1 MTNKTF
7 SALPLAATLLLF
19 SASASAEEIKLRV
32 ADTFPAGHFISENL
46 TKVWMARVAELT
58 DGKVTFDYFTSG
70 QLGKIPQMMDLVQND
85 IVDIAYVPPSSY
97 ADRVPLAGVGELPG
111 FFTDAATGGAAFQK
125 LLRTDLIKTEFDQY
139 GVAPLF
145 GGVLPQ
151 YQVAIAGDPIRS
163 DADFAD
169 IRLRT
174 PGGVLELAASEL
186 GALAVP
192 MGGPE
197 MYTAFQRGTVDA
209 TLNAYGSMASYKLN
223 EVLRS
228 VSNNGSFGTFSM
240 IYVIDQDK
248 LGELPEAVRGALV
261 EAGDYASASFSAWV
275 DGNEKTKADAFK
287 AQGITIYEI
296 PEDVVTNWNA
306 RLFTVAEMWA
316 NRLKERGQDGPAALD
331 AWKGALAAV
340 Q

>member
-145 GGVLPQ
+145 GCRS
-151 YQVAIAGDPIRS
+151 IRS
-163 DADFAD
+163 RSRAIPSVRTRISPTSACARPAACWSWPPANSA
-169 IRLRT
+169 RLRCRW
-174 PGGVLELAASEL
+174 A
-186 GALAVP
+186 
-192 MGGPE
+192 
-197 MYTAFQRGTVDA
+197 
-209 TLNAYGSMASYKLN
+209 
-223 EVLRS
+223 VLRCTPLS
-228 VSNNGSFGTFSM
+228 
-240 IYVIDQDK
+240 
-248 LGELPEAVRGALV
+248 
-261 EAGDYASASFSAWV
+261 SA
-275 DGNEKTKADAFK
+275 
-287 AQGITIYEI
+287 
-296 PEDVVTNWNA
+296 
-306 RLFTVAEMWA
+306 
-316 NRLKERGQDGPAALD
+316 ERWTRRSTLMGRWRPTS
-331 AWKGALAAV
+331 
-340 Q
+340 